1 MFEQLQW
8 RARIGL
14 ITTSGQI
21 ISEPR
26 FNQLAPPGVTFH
38 TTRMLNRG
46 GGLEALIEME
56 KSALRGVEELSTA
69 NIHSLAYCCTVSG
82 ALRGIE
88 ADQEFCRDF
97 EKDWGIPTTST
108 MLAAV
113 EAMRFLGMKK
123 IVVTSPYEDS
133 HHVSERQYLAEAGI
147 EAIAMVGMGL
157 KSGKEFSSVPPEEIY
172 RFSLD
177 AWDDSADGLFI
188 SCMNFDAIA
197 VADDLEQAIG
207 KPVITSHTVTLWRAL
222 ALAGVDD
229 PVPGVGRLLR
239 ESRIGVGATT

>member
-1 MFEQLQW
+1 MLEQLQW

-14 ITTSGQI
+14 ITTSGQL

-46 GGLEALIEME
+46 GGLQALIEME
-56 KSALRGVEELSTA
+56 KNALRGVEELSTA
-69 NIHSLAYCCTVSG
+69 RIHSLAYCCTVSG
-82 ALRGIE
+82 ALRGIKG
-88 ADQEFCRDF
+88 DREFCRKL

-113 EAMRFLGMKK
+113 EAMQFLGMQK
-123 IVVTSPYEDS
+123 IVVTSPYEDD
-133 HHVSERQYLAEAGI
+133 HHDSERQYLAEAGI
-147 EAIAMVGMGL
+147 EAIAMHGMGL
-157 KSGKEFSSVPPEEIY
+157 KSGKEFSSVPPQEIY
-172 RFSLD
+172 RFSLQ
-177 AWDDSADGLFI
+177 AWDDNADGLFI

-197 VADDLEQAIG
+197 AAEDLEDAIG

-222 ALAGVDD
+222 ALAGVND

-239 ESRIGVGATT
+239 ESRVGVGAIT